1 MGKQKV
7 LALWGGPGS
16 GKSTGAAYVF
26 AMLKLQGYN
35 VELVREYAKE
45 LAWTYKTSEE
55 MLQSFSS
62 VEICMKQFKR
72 QFIPQGKVELIIT
85 DSPLQLSEVYGGY
98 PRVVKEW
105 EEEYFE
111 TYHVMV
117 DRIKPYNPSGRFQTE
132 EEAKKIDTLCEKY
145 CSMFVNGDEEG
156 YKALTEYAKMIIKGI

>member
-1 MGKQKV
+1 MAKQKV

-35 VELVREYAKE
+35 VELVREFAKE
-45 LAWTYKTSEE
+45 LAWTYETNGE
-55 MLQSFSS
+55 MLENFTPL
-62 VEICMKQFKR
+62 EISLRQFKR
-72 QFIPQGKVELIIT
+72 QFIPQGKVDLIIT
-85 DSPLQLSEVYGGY
+85 DSPLQLSEIYGGY
-98 PRVVKEW
+98 REIIKEW

-111 TYHVMV
+111 TYSVMV